1 MIGSMFKVC
10 FRAIFA
16 MSFCVFAACGGNE
29 AAQKSGDTAAVSGET
44 AADNKTN
51 EKKSAE
57 GLSAKADDNADG
69 FVNGH
74 GYVEL
79 GLPSGT
85 KWATRNVGA
94 SAAEECGEYF
104 AWGETVGKAT
114 YAAENS
120 KTLGNSDFDREI
132 GGDKDVDCAAATWGG
147 TWGLPTVAQVKELLD
162 NCNVAWSEHNGVKGI
177 KATSKK
183 NGRWIFL
190 PAAGTKGSVGNAN
203 FVGVLGHYW
212 CGTPY
217 SDNSFSAYN
226 LYFKEE
232 ETQVNWDLRRYGNS
246 VRPVTK

>member
-1 MIGSMFKVC
+1 MLGSMLKVC
-10 FRAIFA
+10 IRVIFA
-16 MSFCVFAACGGNE
+16 MSFCVLAACGGNE
-29 AAQKSGDTAAVSGET
+29 AAQKSGDTVAVSGET
-44 AADNKTN
+44 TADNRTDE
-51 EKKSAE
+51 EKVAKVMSV
-57 GLSAKADDNADG
+57 KADGNADG
-69 FVNGH
+69 FINGH
-74 GYVEL
+74 GYVDL
-79 GLPSGT
+79 GMPSGT

-94 SAAEECGEYF
+94 SVAEECGEYF
-104 AWGETVGKAT
+104 AWGETFGKDT

-132 GGDKDVDCAAATWGG
+132 SGDKDADCAAATWGG
-147 TWGLPTVAQVKELLD
+147 TWKMPTGEQVKELLD
-162 NCNVAWSEHNGVKGI
+162 NCNVAWTEHNGANGI
-177 KATSKK
+177 KCPSKK

-226 LYFKEE
+226 LYFNEG
-232 ETQVNWDLRRYGNS
+232 ETVLNWDLRRYGNS